1 MYYCRN
7 SWRDLE
13 HTNPNR
19 PRISYLHKKTHKGTY
34 RGTIRYAGCALNEQN
49 KEPKAHGHGTSMHHI
64 TRTPQPHKNIIPIF
78 YINNCNTPFI
88 QPSTPKPCLQI
99 TPAASTNIFTPL
111 PKTSTSIV
119 TIRRLYRSVVATN
132 VPALPPAAP

>member
-19 PRISYLHKKTHKGTY
+19 PRISYLHKKTQRDIQRYDTIRGLHAERSKQRAKGTWPWHKH
-34 RGTIRYAGCALNEQN
+34 A
-49 KEPKAHGHGTSMHHI
+49 PHH
-64 TRTPQPHKNIIPIF
+64 THTTTTQKHHPYN

-88 QPSTPKPCLQI
+88 QPFTPKPCLQI

>member
-1 MYYCRN
+1 MYCCRN

-19 PRISYLHKKTHKGTY
+19 PRIPYLHKKTHKGTY

-64 TRTPQPHKNIIPIF
+64 TRTPQPHKNINILHNL
-78 YINNCNTPFI
+78 YQQLQHTL

>member
-19 PRISYLHKKTHKGTY
+19 PRISYLHKKCTKGQRYDTIHRLRAEQAKQRAKGTWPWHKH
-34 RGTIRYAGCALNEQN
+34 A
-49 KEPKAHGHGTSMHHI
+49 PHHTHTTTTQKHLI
-64 TRTPQPHKNIIPIF
+64 STYNLHQQLQHPL
-78 YINNCNTPFI
+78 
-88 QPSTPKPCLQI
+88 QPSTPKPGLQI

-119 TIRRLYRSVVATN
+119 TMRRLYRSVVATN
-132 VPALPPAAP
+132 VPARLPPAAP